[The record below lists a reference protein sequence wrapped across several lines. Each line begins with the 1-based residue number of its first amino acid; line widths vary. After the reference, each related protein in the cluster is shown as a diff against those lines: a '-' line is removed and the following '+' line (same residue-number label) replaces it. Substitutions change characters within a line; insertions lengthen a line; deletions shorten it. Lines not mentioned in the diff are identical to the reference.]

1 MKKLVLT
8 LVALVLCLSMCIS
21 PLTALAA
28 DESLSGKLVMADF
41 SWLVEEDRE
50 LIAEFNKL
58 YPNIE
63 VEVVSIPD
71 DLERNDYLANQAVI
85 GQMPDLVRSPW
96 HEIPVDLSQGWLY
109 PLNEFLE
116 ADDEF
121 FQYVSPAQYETFYY
135 GDSIYCLPYT
145 VGFTC
150 IVLNLD
156 LLDEMNEDVPAYEEW
171 TIDEFTR
178 LARKATTATTSGIDH
193 LWNFDYF
200 LPAQMD
206 AKLVDG
212 CLNEETGLVDL
223 TSGAWID
230 SVNLVKELKS
240 VPGLVANE
248 LWNDTLR
255 NNGEIDDYEKKFGK
269 DADAVADGKVLM
281 AWNGS
286 TWSFGTHKN
295 FSFNW
300 DYYPL
305 PFTEEVGYRSQAHND
320 VMMMT
325 SATQNPEAA
334 FALLKFL
341 TYGKDGCMV
350 RLNRAAANE
359 ELFIPTTRH
368 PEVVDAFKALSY
380 VPAGVM
386 YMYDNV
392 DKSIHGDHYRY
403 VPDFNTA
410 TGSMQGEE
418 RQAIYDGQVE
428 AAAVAAEM
436 ESKINAWLSDSAA
449 TFQAQFEKAQAEFN
463 ATHQK

>member
-1 MKKLVLT
+1 MKKLVLS
-8 LVALVLCLSMCIS
+8 LVSLVLCLSLCML
-21 PLTALAA
+21 PLTAHAA
-28 DESLSGKLVMADF
+28 DESLSGKVVLADF
-41 SWLVEEDRE
+41 SWLVEEDLE

-71 DLERNDYLANQAVI
+71 ELDRNDYLANQAAI

-109 PLNEFLE
+109 PLNDMLE

-135 GDSIYCLPYT
+135 HDTIYCLPYI

-150 IVLNLD
+150 LVLNLD
-156 LLDEMNEDVPAYEEW
+156 MLEEMNEDVPAYDAW

-223 TSGAWID
+223 TSGAWIE

-248 LWNDTLR
+248 LRNEELR
-255 NNGEIDDYEKKFGK
+255 AAGEIDDYEKKFGK

-286 TWSFGTHKN
+286 TWSYYTYKN
-295 FSFNW
+295 YDFAW
-300 DYYPL
+300 DFYPI

-325 SATQNPEAA
+325 AATQHPEAA
-334 FALLKFL
+334 FQLLKFL
-341 TYGKDGCMV
+341 TYGKDGCITRM
-350 RLNRAAANE
+350 NRAAE
-359 ELFIPTTRH
+359 KGDLFIPTTRH
-368 PEVVDAFKALSY
+368 PEAVAAFKALDY

-386 YMYDNV
+386 YMYDNM

-410 TGSMQGEE
+410 TGSMQGDE
-418 RQAIYDGQVE
+418 RQAIYDGKVE
-428 AAAVAAEM
+428 AAAVAAEL
-436 ESKINAWLSDSAA
+436 ESKINAWLADSAA
-449 TFQAQFEKAQAEFN
+449 TFEKQFEQMQAEFN
-463 ATHQK
+463 EAHPK